1 MSHVAVL
8 GAGIIGITT
17 AYYLNKA
24 GHRVTV
30 VERNAQ
36 AGLETSYANGGQ
48 LSYSYVAPLAGP
60 GVVPKIPPWL
70 LRADSPLRFYPKFDL
85 DQWRWCIAFLRACN
99 RPQAEISTV
108 HLLRLAYFSRQLIH
122 ELVATET
129 LDFDYRRNGK
139 LVIFSDAASFD
150 GAKRTLDFQ
159 RAFGSEQHALDG
171 EQCLALEP
179 ALQAIR
185 QRVVGGI
192 HTPSEDAGDCHDF
205 CVGMESL
212 LRKRGVTFLTS
223 TRVGDMVLDA
233 SRKRLV
239 AVRTSQGEIE
249 ADAFVMAMGAAN
261 AGHAQTLGFHLPI
274 YPLKGYS
281 LTLDTRGATA
291 PGAAPRISVTDS
303 AYKVVYALLGDE
315 LRIAGMA
322 DIAGYNTTL
331 DPVRVRLLISQA
343 RSVFPDAGDY
353 NADLK
358 PWCGLRPATP
368 KGTPIV
374 GASPIENL
382 FLNAGHGALGWTL
395 SCGCAKVVSD
405 LVSGLPAPIAL
416 EGLTLPSRKSVL

>member
-1 MSHVAVL
+1 MSHVVVL

-24 GHRVTV
+24 GHQVTV
-30 VERNAQ
+30 IERNPQ

-48 LSYSYVAPLAGP
+48 LSYSYVAPLAGL

-70 LRADSPLRFYPKFDL
+70 LRADSPLRFYPKFDI

-108 HLLRLAYFSRQLIH
+108 HLLRLAYYSRQLIH
-122 ELVATET
+122 EIVATEPVR
-129 LDFDYRRNGK
+129 FDYRRNGK
-139 LVIFSDAASFD
+139 LVIFSDHESFD

-159 RAFGSEQHALDG
+159 RAFGSEQHALDRD
-171 EQCLALEP
+171 QCLALEP
-179 ALQAIR
+179 ALQHIR
-185 QRVVGGI
+185 QRVAGGI

-205 CVGMESL
+205 CVGMEAL
-212 LRKRGVTFLTS
+212 LKDRGVEF
-223 TRVGDMVLDA
+223 RVSETVQRFRVDSHDGRRA
-233 SRKRLV
+233 IR
-239 AVRTSQGEIE
+239 AVHTDRGEVSG
-249 ADAFVMAMGAAN
+249 DAFVMAMGAGN
-261 AGHAQTLGFHLPI
+261 AWHAKALGFHLPI

-281 LTLDTRGATA
+281 LTLDTREAQQRGPASS
-291 PGAAPRISVTDS
+291 PHISVTDS

-322 DIAGYNTTL
+322 DIAGYNTAV
-331 DPVRVRLLISQA
+331 DPVRVRLLINQA

-353 NADLK
+353 TADLK

-368 KGTPIV
+368 KGTPIL
-374 GASPIENL
+374 GASPVSNL

-395 SCGCAKVVSD
+395 SFGCAKVVSD
-405 LVSGLPAPIAL
+405 LIGGQQAAISLQ
-416 EGLTLPSRKSVL
+416 GLTLAD

>member
-1 MSHVAVL
+1 MSHIVVL

-17 AYYLNKA
+17 AYFLNKA

-30 VERNAQ
+30 IERNSH

-70 LRADSPLRFYPKFDL
+70 LRADSPLRFYPKFDW
-85 DQWRWCIAFLRACN
+85 DQWRWCINFVRACN

-108 HLLRLAYFSRQLIH
+108 HLLRLAYYSRDLIH
-122 ELVATET
+122 DIVANEPIT
-129 LDFDYRRNGK
+129 FDYRRNGK
-139 LVIFSDAASFD
+139 LVIFSDVASFD

-159 RAFGSEQHALDG
+159 RAFGSEQNALDG
-171 EQCLALEP
+171 KECLALEP
-179 ALQAIR
+179 ALQHVKE
-185 QRVVGGI
+185 RVVGGI

-205 CVGMESL
+205 CVAMENL
-212 LRKRGVTFLTS
+212 LRTRGVTFMTDTS
-223 TRVGDMVLDA
+223 V
-233 SRKRLV
+233 KRFV
-239 AVRTSQGEIE
+239 VNETGRNITAVDTSGGAIQ

-261 AGHAQTLGFHLPI
+261 AWHARQLGFYLPI

-281 LTLDTRGATA
+281 LTLDTSGAKNFA
-291 PGAAPRISVTDS
+291 SAPRISVTDS

-322 DIAGYNTTL
+322 DIAGYDTTL
-331 DPVRVRLLISQA
+331 DTVRVKLLIEQA
-343 RSVFPDAGDY
+343 RAVFPSAGNY
-353 NADLK
+353 GADLK

-368 KGTPIV
+368 KGTPIL
-374 GASPIENL
+374 GASPIVNL

-395 SCGCAKVVSD
+395 SCGCAKAVSD
-405 LVSGLPAPIAL
+405 LISGTKIDIAL
-416 EGLTLPSRKSVL
+416 EGLTLES

>member
-1 MSHVAVL
+1 ML
-8 GAGIIGITT
+8 GAGIIGVTT
-17 AYYLNKA
+17 AYYLSEA

-30 VERNAQ
+30 VERNEH

-70 LRADSPLRFYPKFDL
+70 LRADSPLRFYPRFDV
-85 DQWRWCIAFLRACN
+85 DQWRWCLAFLRACN

-108 HLLRLAYFSRQLIH
+108 YLLRLACYSRQLIH
-122 ELVATET
+122 DIVAREPMA
-129 LDFDYRRNGK
+129 FDYRRNGK
-139 LVIFSDAASFD
+139 LVIFSDRASYD
-150 GAKRTLDFQ
+150 GARRTLDFQ
-159 RAFGSEQHALDG
+159 RAFGSEQNALAG
-171 EQCLALEP
+171 EDCLALEP
-179 ALQAIR
+179 ALESIR
-185 QRVVGGI
+185 ARIVGGI

-205 CVGMESL
+205 CVAMESL
-212 LRKRGVTFLTS
+212 LRARGVMF
-223 TRVGDMVLDA
+223 
-233 SRKRLV
+233 
-239 AVRTSQGEIE
+239 RTSETVRHFSVETHQDRRDIRAVQTDKDELA

-261 AGHAQTLGFHLPI
+261 AWHAKALGFYLPI

-281 LTLDTRGATA
+281 LTLDTSAADAAG
-291 PGAAPRISVTDS
+291 APRISVTDS

-331 DPVRVRLLISQA
+331 DPVRVGLLIKQA
-343 RSVFPDAGDY
+343 KAVFPRAGDY
-353 NADLK
+353 DADLK

-374 GASPIENL
+374 GRSPIANL

-395 SCGCAKVVSD
+395 SCGCAKIVSD
-405 LVSGLPAPIAL
+405 MIAGNAPEIAL
-416 EGLTLPSRKSVL
+416 EGLTLVH

>member
-1 MSHVAVL
+1 MAHVVVL
-8 GAGIIGITT
+8 GAGIVGITS

-30 VERNAQ
+30 VERNAE

-70 LRADSPLRFYPKFDL
+70 LRADSPLRLYPQFDF
-85 DQWRWCIAFLRACN
+85 DQWRWCLAFVRACN

-108 HLLRLAYFSRQLIH
+108 HLLRLAYYSRDLIH
-122 ELVATET
+122 KIVAAEPIT
-129 LDFDYRRNGK
+129 FDYRRNGK
-139 LVIFSDAASFD
+139 LVIFSDDASFD

-159 RAFGSEQHALDG
+159 RAFGSEQNALDG
-171 EQCLALEP
+171 NQCLALEP
-179 ALQAIR
+179 ALQHISN
-185 QRVVGGI
+185 RVVGGI

-205 CVGMESL
+205 CVAMEAL

-223 TRVGDMVLDA
+223 TSVTQLVCDQSRTRIDA
-233 SRKRLV
+233 I
-239 AVRTSQGEIE
+239 RTSNGDID
-249 ADAFVMAMGAAN
+249 ADVVVMAMGAAN
-261 AGHAQTLGFHLPI
+261 AWHAKKLGFYLPI

-281 LTLDTRGATA
+281 LTLDTSAA
-291 PGAAPRISVTDS
+291 KSYASAPRISVTDS

-331 DPVRVRLLISQA
+331 DKVRVALLIAQA
-343 RSVFPDAGDY
+343 KAVFPNAGDY
-353 NADLK
+353 TADLK

-368 KGTPIV
+368 KGTPIL
-374 GASPIENL
+374 GGSPISNL

-395 SCGCAKVVSD
+395 SCACAKVVSD
-405 LVSGLPAPIAL
+405 LISGQQPGIAL
-416 EGLTLPSRKSVL
+416 EGLTLEH

>member
-1 MSHVAVL
+1 MSHVVVL

-30 VERNAQ
+30 IERNAH

-85 DQWRWCIAFLRACN
+85 DQWRWCVDFIRACN

-108 HLLRLAYFSRQLIH
+108 HLLRLAYYSRDLIH
-122 ELVATET
+122 GIVANESIQ
-129 LDFDYRRNGK
+129 FDYRRNGK
-139 LVIFSDAASFD
+139 LVIFPDATSFD

-159 RAFGSEQHALDG
+159 RAFGSEQQALDG
-171 EQCLALEP
+171 AQCLTLEP
-179 ALQAIR
+179 ALRHIA

-205 CVGMESL
+205 CVAMEGI
-212 LRKRGVTFLTS
+212 LRSRGVTFLTATTVERLVCDAGRQRI
-223 TRVGDMVLDA
+223 TRVRTAAGD
-233 SRKRLV
+233 
-239 AVRTSQGEIE
+239 IE
-249 ADAFVMAMGAAN
+249 GDAFVMAMGAAN
-261 AGHAQTLGFHLPI
+261 ARHAKMLGFYLPI

-281 LTLDTRGATA
+281 LTLDTRRAKAAGS
-291 PGAAPRISVTDS
+291 APRISVTDS

-331 DPVRVRLLISQA
+331 DPVRVNLLIQQA
-343 RSVFPDAGDY
+343 KAVFPDAGDY
-353 NADLK
+353 NANLE

-368 KGTPIV
+368 KGTPIL
-374 GASPIENL
+374 GASPIANL

-395 SCGCAKVVSD
+395 ACGCAKVVSD
-405 LVSGLPAPIAL
+405 LASGKPPEIAL
-416 EGLTLPSRKSVL
+416 EGLTLKTINN

>member
-1 MSHVAVL
+1 MRHVVVL

-17 AYYLNKA
+17 AYYLHQA

-30 VERNAQ
+30 IERNAH

-70 LRADSPLRFYPKFDL
+70 LRADSPLRFYPKFDF
-85 DQWRWCIAFLRACN
+85 DQWRWCLDFIRACN

-108 HLLRLAYFSRQLIH
+108 HLLRLAYYSRDLIH
-122 ELVATET
+122 DIVAHEA
-129 LDFDYRRNGK
+129 LRFDYRRNGK

-171 EQCLALEP
+171 KQCLALEP
-179 ALQAIR
+179 ALRHIANR
-185 QRVVGGI
+185 LVGGI

-205 CVGMESL
+205 CLAMEDL
-212 LRKRGVTFLTS
+212 LRARGVTFLTS
-223 TRVGDMVLDA
+223 TAVERFACDA
-233 SRKRLV
+233 SRSRIH
-239 AVRTSQGEIE
+239 AAHTTAGGIE

-261 AGHAQTLGFHLPI
+261 AGHAKKLGFYLPI

-281 LTLDTRGATA
+281 LTLDTRGATDA
-291 PGAAPRISVTDS
+291 ASAPRISVTDS

-331 DPVRVRLLISQA
+331 DPVRVNLLVHQA
-343 RSVFPDAGDY
+343 QAVFPNAGDY
-353 NADLK
+353 AANLG

-368 KGTPIV
+368 KGTPII
-374 GASPIENL
+374 GASPIGNL

-395 SCGCAKVVSD
+395 ACGCAKVVSD
-405 LVSGLPAPIAL
+405 LLSEKSPAIAL
-416 EGLTLPSRKSVL
+416 EGLTLGTQ